1 MIYTLIALKN
11 GHFHFVYF
19 KQAVNIY
26 LFAIWN
32 EKKTDSL
39 FRPFFWRIFYRLL
52 FGSFGSIVAICNNI
66 FHDFSSMCTH
76 IPISV
81 RFCDIF
87 SSIKCSVREF
97 TLIVICMRFVLL
109 SIHNINVFFMN

>member
-32 EKKTDSL
+32 EKKLVVYFVPFFGAFFTVCFLVNSARSLPFVTIFFMIFPLCAHIFL
-39 FRPFFWRIFYRLL
+39 FRFAFAIFFL
-52 FGSFGSIVAICNNI
+52 
-66 FHDFSSMCTH
+66 
-76 IPISV
+76 
-81 RFCDIF
+81 
-87 SSIKCSVREF
+87 
-97 TLIVICMRFVLL
+97 LL
-109 SIHNINVFFMN
+109 SVVSENLP